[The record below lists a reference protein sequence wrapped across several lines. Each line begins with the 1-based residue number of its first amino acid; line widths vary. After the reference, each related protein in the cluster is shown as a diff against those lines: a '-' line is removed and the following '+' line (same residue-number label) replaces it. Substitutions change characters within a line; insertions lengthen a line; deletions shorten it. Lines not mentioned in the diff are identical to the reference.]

1 MPEVTI
7 NQFASDVGVPL
18 ERLQEQLLEAGLSGK
33 QADDMIT
40 DAEKSELLSFLR
52 KRHGKDE
59 NAEPRKITMRRKTV
73 SELKVPVAGQGRR
86 QPRSKTVSIEFRK
99 RRTYAKRGE
108 IEDKLRQEEA
118 AARAAAEAAAE
129 LKRQEEEAARAAS
142 AAKEAAA
149 KTPEPA
155 PAPPASTAETSQA
168 EAGKASGAAVETPPK
183 VEPDPAPAPA
193 PARPAAKAGKAPRG
207 RKELHVASKGAGRRR
222 KKTRYPPFI
231 QAPASNQHGFEK
243 PTAPV
248 VKEIGIPESIT
259 VSDLAQRMSVKGSEV
274 IKLMMGLGAM
284 ATINQTIDQDTAAV
298 VVEEMGHIP
307 KLLKENALE
316 EEIIQATAE
325 GGEQVARAPVVT
337 IMGHVDHGKT
347 SLLDTIRRAKVA
359 AGEAGGI
366 TQHIG
371 AYKVKTANGE
381 ITFLDTPGHEAF
393 TAMRARGAKV
403 TDVVVIVVAADDGV
417 MPQTEEAVTHARAAG
432 APLIIAV
439 NKIDREDAD
448 PERVKQELAR
458 LEVIPED
465 WGGDTQFIN
474 LSALTGQ
481 GIDALLD
488 SIVLQAEIQELKA
501 VAGGAASG
509 VVIESRLD
517 KGRGPVATVL
527 IRSGRLNRG
536 DVILSGHE
544 FGRVRALIDDHGN
557 EISDAGPSTPVEVLG
572 LSGTPSAGDEVIVA
586 PDEKK
591 AREIALFRQ
600 GKYRE
605 TRMAQQRAAKLENVM
620 DQMQEGET
628 VTLNLL
634 IKADVQGSAEALTA
648 ALTRLG
654 HDEVKVNVINS
665 GVGGITE
672 SDINLAMAASGMV
685 IGFNVRADASARKL
699 VAAEGI
705 DLRYYSIIYDVIDD
719 IKAALGGLLS
729 PEIREQII
737 GVAEVRKLYRAP
749 KFGNIAGCM
758 VTSGYVKRN
767 NPIRVLRDNVV
778 IYEGELESL
787 RRFTDDVNE
796 VKSGMDCGIGVKNY
810 NDVKIGDQI
819 EVFERVSVERRID

>member
-18 ERLQEQLLEAGLSGK
+18 ERLQEQLLEAGLAGK
-33 QADDMIT
+33 QADDLIT

-129 LKRQEEEAARAAS
+129 LKRQEEEAAKAAS
-142 AAKEAAA
+142 AAKEAVA

-168 EAGKASGAAVETPPK
+168 EPGKASGAAVEAPPK
-183 VEPDPAPAPA
+183 AAPDPAPAPA

-371 AYKVKTANGE
+371 AYKVKTATGE

-481 GIDALLD
+481 GIDGLLD
-488 SIVLQAEIQELKA
+488 SIVLQAEILELKA
-501 VAGGAASG
+501 VASGAASG

-544 FGRVRALIDDHGN
+544 FGRVRALIDDHGH

-572 LSGTPSAGDEVIVA
+572 LSGTPSAGDEVIVV

-628 VTLNLL
+628 VSLNLL

-672 SDINLAMAASGMV
+672 SDINLAMAAGGMV

-719 IKAALGGLLS
+719 IKAALSGLLS

-749 KFGNIAGCM
+749 KFGNIAGSM

-796 VKSGMDCGIGVKNY
+796 VKAGMDCGIGVKNY